1 MNNQITAY
9 RISYFLFAIF
19 ISTIIVFVLHKG
31 FKPIDAI
38 MIPIFAIILFLIID
52 YSASIIYQQKIESF
66 IIENLAN
73 GNIVEGFDIGGGP
86 KGDGSAAPSQAVGDA
101 ASGPAAT
108 GVGGAS
114 STAPFNPP
122 TPTSP
127 LSVGPSS
134 SIVEPTNP
142 SGKADVAANTTSS
155 PSVNSLS
162 VSAESERQRVIPTVS
177 SESERQRVIPAVAQD
192 IMKMRAPM
200 AEESHGMNSGN
211 SQIFKKF
218 AAYEEEMPPKK
229 DTGIPASKVIHMEEE
244 QHFPKQ
250 RMPVVMQE
258 EMVKKY
264 PVMEEE
270 MRKRPPYMEEEMRK
284 RPPYME
290 EEMRKRPPYMEEEM
304 KKPIVNME
312 EEMRKKAPMP
322 GIGGES
328 GKPAGSPSAGGGKS
342 TPAAAPKSTD
352 KKPGQAKKKES
363 ERPDINR
370 FLMDDGR
377 GLSNRNTGTLNP
389 ININVS
395 YNNNQNLN
403 DDRDTRPADLGKYQF
418 DSGLEKKNTVSTAP
432 GSLLNPV
439 NPVTTNAALSNMN
452 QRYYPAYLENPLNR
466 YEPGTAIKSIFDEE
480 ERLQRLHIIQEENLR
495 NGKILKEQ
503 KKFNQRA
510 NREILMRKHD
520 SGKKW
525 DDKSMYSKSG
535 DSVINPNAWMQ
546 SNYETHMLKNI
557 LNEKNDPSPV
567 LLDRPWS
574 EWKSVDW
581 NSGE

>member
-1 MNNQITAY
+1 
-9 RISYFLFAIF
+9 
-19 ISTIIVFVLHKG
+19 
-31 FKPIDAI
+31 
-38 MIPIFAIILFLIID
+38 
-52 YSASIIYQQKIESF
+52 
-66 IIENLAN
+66 
-73 GNIVEGFDIGGGP
+73 
-86 KGDGSAAPSQAVGDA
+86 
-101 ASGPAAT
+101 
-108 GVGGAS
+108 
-114 STAPFNPP
+114 
-122 TPTSP
+122 
-127 LSVGPSS
+127 
-134 SIVEPTNP
+134 
-142 SGKADVAANTTSS
+142 
-155 PSVNSLS
+155 
-162 VSAESERQRVIPTVS
+162 
-177 SESERQRVIPAVAQD
+177 
-192 IMKMRAPM
+192 
-200 AEESHGMNSGN
+200 
-211 SQIFKKF
+211 
-218 AAYEEEMPPKK
+218 
-229 DTGIPASKVIHMEEE
+229 MEEE

-480 ERLQRLHIIQEENLR
+480 ERLQRLHIIQL
-495 NGKILKEQ
+495 I
-503 KKFNQRA
+503 
-510 NREILMRKHD
+510 
-520 SGKKW
+520 
-525 DDKSMYSKSG
+525 
-535 DSVINPNAWMQ
+535 
-546 SNYETHMLKNI
+546 
-557 LNEKNDPSPV
+557 
-567 LLDRPWS
+567 
-574 EWKSVDW
+574 
-581 NSGE
+581 